1 MKRIPS
7 LLIALALG
15 FTTLNAQA
23 GLITDPLGVLSPVIG
38 QGLITD
44 PLGVA
49 APQPPFPVPSA
60 APVNVAAASTF
71 LAEVLG
77 SLPADGTLRLSDLF
91 MNPEFFA
98 AAHAAGPAADA
109 LRGQIDWL
117 MLTGVILGFDGMDG
131 SDDLRE
137 GYIEQENLLR
147 EGYIEQENTFRANT
161 TLPRQEPGKNGI
173 ILGGPGNDNIILGG
187 PGNDN
192 LLPMT
197 HLAPLA
203 PFNPSIILGGPGND
217 NLLPVAHLAPLPP
230 FNPSI
235 ILGGPGN
242 DNIILGGP
250 GNDNLLPMT
259 HLAPLAPFTPSI
271 ILGGPGNDNI
281 ILGGPGN
288 DNLSNVSAGHR
299 PN

>member
-7 LLIALALG
+7 FLIALALG
-15 FTTLNAQA
+15 FTTLSAEA
-23 GLITDPLGVLSPVIG
+23 GLITDPLSVLSPVIG

-44 PLGVA
+44 PLSVS
-49 APQPPFPVPSA
+49 APQSHISAPSA
-60 APVNVAAASTF
+60 APVNVASASTF

-91 MNPEFFA
+91 LNPEFFA
-98 AAHAAGPAADA
+98 AAHAAGPEADA

-131 SDDLRE
+131 SDDLH
-137 GYIEQENLLR
+137 

-161 TLPRQEPGKNGI
+161 TLPRQEPPKNG
-173 ILGGPGNDNIILGG
+173 IILGG

-217 NLLPVAHLAPLPP
+217 NIILGGPGNDNLLPVKHRAPLAP

-250 GNDNLLPMT
+250 GNDNLLPVK
-259 HLAPLAPFTPSI
+259 HRAPLAPFNPSI

>member
-15 FTTLNAQA
+15 STTLSAQA
-23 GLITDPLGVLSPVIG
+23 GLITDPLSVLSPVIG

-44 PLGVA
+44 PLSVS
-49 APQPPFPVPSA
+49 APQLHISAPSA
-60 APVNVAAASTF
+60 ASVNMAAASTF
-71 LAEVLG
+71 LADVLS

-131 SDDLRE
+131 SDDLRGSDNPDE
-137 GYIEQENLLR
+137 IFGES
-147 EGYIEQENTFRANT
+147 G
-161 TLPRQEPGKNGI
+161 NGI
-173 ILGGPGNDNIILGG
+173 ILGGPGTD
-187 PGNDN
+187 
-192 LLPMT
+192 T
-197 HLAPLA
+197 LA
-203 PFNPSIILGGPGND
+203 PFNPSIILGGPGTD
-217 NLLPVAHLAPLPP
+217 TVILGGPGTDTLAPFSPSIILGGPGTDTVQPHANLRP

-235 ILGGPGN
+235 ILGGPGT
-242 DNIILGGP
+242 D
-250 GNDNLLPMT
+250 T
-259 HLAPLAPFTPSI
+259 FS
-271 ILGGPGNDNI
+271 
-281 ILGGPGN
+281 
-288 DNLSNVSAGHR
+288 SVSAGHR

>member
-117 MLTGVILGFDGMDG
+117 LLTGVIIGFDGMDG

-137 GYIEQENLLR
+137 CYIVQDNLLR
-147 EGYIEQENTFRANT
+147 DGYIEQENTLRANT

-203 PFNPSIILGGPGND
+203 
-217 NLLPVAHLAPLPP
+217 P

>member
-1 MKRIPS
+1 MKTKS
-7 LLIALALG
+7 TLLLIAAAFAALPAAGHAQLDPDTGTLG
-15 FTTLNAQA
+15 FIINAPMPPQEHPIHPGAPQPVLVPNQPSPIALPPVHRNAQA
-23 GLITDPLGVLSPVIG
+23 T
-38 QGLITD
+38 
-44 PLGVA
+44 A
-49 APQPPFPVPSA
+49 NVP
-60 APVNVAAASTF
+60 AAAQF
-71 LAEVLG
+71 LASVL
-77 SLPADGTLRLSDLF
+77 ADGKTVRLSDL
-91 MNPEFFA
+91 MLNPEFFA
-98 AAHAAGPAADA
+98 AAHAVGPEADA

-117 MLTGVILGFDGMDG
+117 LLTGVILGFDGMDG

-197 HLAPLA
+197 HLAPL
-203 PFNPSIILGGPGND
+203 
-217 NLLPVAHLAPLPP
+217 PP
-230 FNPSI
+230 FNPSV
-235 ILGGPGN
+235 
-242 DNIILGGP
+242 
-250 GNDNLLPMT
+250 
-259 HLAPLAPFTPSI
+259 

-288 DNLSNVSAGHR
+288 DNLSSVSAGHR

>member
-60 APVNVAAASTF
+60 APVNVAAASTI

-131 SDDLRE
+131 SDDLRGSDNPDE
-137 GYIEQENLLR
+137 IFGES
-147 EGYIEQENTFRANT
+147 G
-161 TLPRQEPGKNGI
+161 NGI
-173 ILGGPGNDNIILGG
+173 ILGGPGTD
-187 PGNDN
+187 
-192 LLPMT
+192 T
-197 HLAPLA
+197 LA
-203 PFNPSIILGGPGND
+203 PFNPSIILGGPGTD
-217 NLLPVAHLAPLPP
+217 TIILGGPGTDTAKPQAQLAP

-235 ILGGPGN
+235 ILGGPGT
-242 DNIILGGP
+242 DTVILGGP
-250 GNDNLLPMT
+250 GTDT
-259 HLAPLAPFTPSI
+259 LAPFSPSI
-271 ILGGPGNDNI
+271 ILGGPGTDTVQPHANLRPFNPSI
-281 ILGGPGN
+281 ILGGPGT
-288 DNLSNVSAGHR
+288 DTFSSVSAGHR

>member
-131 SDDLRE
+131 SDDLRGSDNPDE
-137 GYIEQENLLR
+137 IFGES
-147 EGYIEQENTFRANT
+147 G
-161 TLPRQEPGKNGI
+161 NGI
-173 ILGGPGNDNIILGG
+173 ILGGPGTD
-187 PGNDN
+187 
-192 LLPMT
+192 T
-197 HLAPLA
+197 LA
-203 PFNPSIILGGPGND
+203 PFNPSIILGGPGTD
-217 NLLPVAHLAPLPP
+217 TVILGGPGTDTLAPFSPSIILGGPGTDTVQPHANLRP

-235 ILGGPGN
+235 ILGGPGT
-242 DNIILGGP
+242 D
-250 GNDNLLPMT
+250 T
-259 HLAPLAPFTPSI
+259 FS
-271 ILGGPGNDNI
+271 
-281 ILGGPGN
+281 
-288 DNLSNVSAGHR
+288 SVSAGHR

>member
-7 LLIALALG
+7 FLIALALG
-15 FTTLNAQA
+15 FTTLSAQA

-117 MLTGVILGFDGMDG
+117 LLTGVIIGFDGMDG
-131 SDDLRE
+131 SDDLRGSDDPDE
-137 GYIEQENLLR
+137 VFGENS
-147 EGYIEQENTFRANT
+147 
-161 TLPRQEPGKNGI
+161 NGI
-173 ILGGPGNDNIILGG
+173 ILGGPGGD
-187 PGNDN
+187 
-192 LLPMT
+192 T
-197 HLAPLA
+197 LA
-203 PFNPSIILGGPGND
+203 PFNPSIILGGPGGD
-217 NLLPVAHLAPLPP
+217 TIILGGPGGDTLAP

-235 ILGGPGN
+235 ILGGPGG
-242 DNIILGGP
+242 DTIILGGP
-250 GNDNLLPMT
+250 GGDT
-259 HLAPLAPFTPSI
+259 VAPFNPSI
-271 ILGGPGNDNI
+271 ILGGPGGDTIHAQVNSATLKPFNPSI
-281 ILGGPGN
+281 ILGGPGG
-288 DNLSNVSAGHR
+288 DTIILGGPGGDTFSNVSAGHR

>member
-7 LLIALALG
+7 FLIALALG
-15 FTTLNAQA
+15 FTTLSAQA
-23 GLITDPLGVLSPVIG
+23 GLITDPLGVLSPIIG

-44 PLGVA
+44 PLGAA
-49 APQPPFPVPSA
+49 APQPPFPAPSA

-131 SDDLRE
+131 SDDLRGSDDPDE
-137 GYIEQENLLR
+137 VFSENS
-147 EGYIEQENTFRANT
+147 ND
-161 TLPRQEPGKNGI
+161 I
-173 ILGGPGNDNIILGG
+173 ILGGPGGDTIILGG
-187 PGNDN
+187 PGGD
-192 LLPMT
+192 T
-197 HLAPLA
+197 LA
-203 PFNPSIILGGPGND
+203 PFNPSIILGGPGSD
-217 NLLPVAHLAPLPP
+217 TIILGGPGSDTAQPQTHLTP

-235 ILGGPGN
+235 ILGGPGS
-242 DNIILGGP
+242 D
-250 GNDNLLPMT
+250 T
-259 HLAPLAPFTPSI
+259 LAPFNPSI
-271 ILGGPGNDNI
+271 ILGGPGSDTAQPQAHMSPFNPSI
-281 ILGGPGN
+281 ILGGPGS
-288 DNLSNVSAGHR
+288 DTIILGGPGTDTIILGGPGGDTFSSDSAEHN

>member
-15 FTTLNAQA
+15 FTTLSAQA
-23 GLITDPLGVLSPVIG
+23 GLITDPLSVLSPVIG

-44 PLGVA
+44 PLSVS
-49 APQPPFPVPSA
+49 APQSHISAPSV

-91 MNPEFFA
+91 LNPEFFA
-98 AAHAAGPAADA
+98 AAHAPGPQAEA

-131 SDDLRE
+131 SDDLH
-137 GYIEQENLLR
+137 

-161 TLPRQEPGKNGI
+161 TLPNQKPAKNGI

-203 PFNPSIILGGPGND
+203 PFHPSIILGGPGND

-259 HLAPLAPFTPSI
+259 HLAPLAPFNPSI

-288 DNLSNVSAGHR
+288 DNLSHVSAGHR

>member
-7 LLIALALG
+7 FLIALALG
-15 FTTLNAQA
+15 FTTLNAKA
-23 GLITDPLGVLSPVIG
+23 
-38 QGLITD
+38 GLITD

-91 MNPEFFA
+91 LNPEFFA
-98 AAHAAGPAADA
+98 AAHAAGPQADA

-131 SDDLRE
+131 SDDLRGSDDPDE
-137 GYIEQENLLR
+137 VFGENS
-147 EGYIEQENTFRANT
+147 ND
-161 TLPRQEPGKNGI
+161 I
-173 ILGGPGNDNIILGG
+173 ILGGPGGDTIILGG
-187 PGNDN
+187 PGGD
-192 LLPMT
+192 T
-197 HLAPLA
+197 LA
-203 PFNPSIILGGPGND
+203 
-217 NLLPVAHLAPLPP
+217 P

-250 GNDNLLPMT
+250 GNDNLSSD
-259 HLAPLAPFTPSI
+259 F
-271 ILGGPGNDNI
+271 
-281 ILGGPGN
+281 
-288 DNLSNVSAGHR
+288 AGHH